1 MTRRSH
7 QNTPSS
13 SINIRLIPFQLAGL
27 CPFSPTSPALTIA
40 LLVWTFA
47 NLTLVVIL
55 LVKVTGSAS
64 LLFMD
69 PDGGKGHQLNPI
81 LLIKSSFTI
90 AAHVLVLV
98 ETLIQHVT
106 FRRVEERLESTDK
119 SLSMVGSKSGP
130 SQRKLLFYLVICAT
144 SEVGNFWLAQPLYR
158 TAWYTTVASQAV
170 IRLKHLQ
177 HMQYVEGLSIR
188 FRVLKKQLQQFV
200 TTTNAAKDEEKA
212 RYSGGKFASH
222 AKQQHSI
229 DGNLPDCLRKVFIIK
244 STYLALWDAG
254 QLLAGAF
261 TLAQLANL
269 LQNFV
274 QCTCDLYTIYSHLYR
289 NDHHFGD
296 IFDTVLGLI
305 PTLVALLLVLGS
317 CEACRTQ
324 NLK

>member
-40 LLVWTFA
+40 LLIWTFV

-64 LLFMD
+64 LLFLD

-90 AAHVLVLV
+90 AAHVLVLA

-106 FRRVEERLESTDK
+106 FRRVEERLESTDE

-144 SEVGNFWLAQPLYR
+144 SEY
-158 TAWYTTVASQAV
+158 
-170 IRLKHLQ
+170 
-177 HMQYVEGLSIR
+177 MQYVEGLSIR

-229 DGNLPDCLRKVFIIK
+229 DGDLPDCLRKVFIIK

-254 QLLAGAF
+254 QPLAGAF
-261 TLAQLANL
+261 TPAQLANL

-296 IFDTVLGLI
+296 IFGKI
-305 PTLVALLLVLGS
+305 
-317 CEACRTQ
+317 
-324 NLK
+324 